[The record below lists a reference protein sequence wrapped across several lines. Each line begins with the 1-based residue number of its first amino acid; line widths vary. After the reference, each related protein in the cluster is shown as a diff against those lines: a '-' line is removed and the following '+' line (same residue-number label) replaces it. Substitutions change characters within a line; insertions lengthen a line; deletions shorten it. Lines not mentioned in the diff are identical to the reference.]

1 MTKVAE
7 AWGRGQCS
15 RQGRKAPPAL
25 SDDYVAD
32 LLADELRVAMAQH
45 GVPTIGQLPDTER
58 RHPTA
63 FTFKARRGAMA
74 ASPNETIG

>member
-1 MTKVAE
+1 M
-7 AWGRGQCS
+7 GRRQCS

-25 SDDYVAD
+25 SDGSDYVAD

-45 GVPTIGQLPDTER
+45 GVATIGELLDTER

-74 ASPNETIG
+74 ASLNETIG